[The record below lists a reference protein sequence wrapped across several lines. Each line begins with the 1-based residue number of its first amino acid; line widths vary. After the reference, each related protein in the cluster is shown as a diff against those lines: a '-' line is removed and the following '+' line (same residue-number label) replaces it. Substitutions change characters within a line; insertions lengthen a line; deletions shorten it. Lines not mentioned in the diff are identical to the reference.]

1 MRLPSN
7 TKFPLVYLLPLRLFV
22 GASFLFAG
30 EFKISQGA
38 WGADY
43 APNLEEFVT
52 GNLDS
57 AYSFYRPF
65 LESTVLPNAETFA
78 VLTGWGE
85 MLFGL
90 SVFLGLFTRLGAA
103 IGIFVVLNFTF
114 AVGRGIWLPGMDA
127 AYIWALFTL
136 LIGGAGRVWGV
147 DQILRDKWN
156 IRWFT

>member
-7 TKFPLVYLLPLRLFV
+7 IQSPLIYLLPLRVFV

-30 EFKISQGA
+30 EFKISQGS
-38 WGADY
+38 WGANY
-43 APNLEEFVT
+43 APNLKEFVES
-52 GNLDS
+52 NLES

-85 MLFGL
+85 LLFGL

-114 AVGRGIWLPGMDA
+114 AVGRAIWLPGMDA
-127 AYIWALFTL
+127 VYIWALFTL
-136 LIGGAGRVWGV
+136 FICGAGRVWGI
-147 DQILRDKWN
+147 DQILRGKWN
-156 IRWFT
+156 IRYFT